1 MNIRN
6 IKSTLTFHIHIINI
20 VQLSHKLIL
29 NISSF
34 QPQNDLSIF
43 STICLLGKNSNSLN
57 EHMIYATLTLFS
69 LFLISHKFI
78 NTKLLD
84 DMGIIFGLKEADKI
98 LDKALQVHFSFW
110 FKRDY
115 FLFLRILI
123 VMV

>member
-1 MNIRN
+1 
-6 IKSTLTFHIHIINI
+6 
-20 VQLSHKLIL
+20 
-29 NISSF
+29 
-34 QPQNDLSIF
+34 
-43 STICLLGKNSNSLN
+43 
-57 EHMIYATLTLFS
+57 MIYTTLALFY

-115 FLFLRILI
+115 FSFLRILI
-123 VMV
+123 VKV